1 MKMISKYRY
10 NTRDARTLLHNVI
23 VLAPTPFFSSAG
35 ASIRILG
42 ETSALAKIS
51 SSVEVLTYK
60 QGRDISDLVIR
71 RIIFNPFQVGVG
83 PSYHRVYLDFELML
97 LLARRLISIKKPV
110 IIHAHHHEGGLIASK
125 LRALKSFRLI
135 LDLQG
140 SLTEELIVGGK
151 IRKNSAKFN
160 FFRKIERRTLET
172 ADHILVSNQ
181 QLQKIVTSSFGIPTE
196 KVSFIPDGVDTN
208 LFYPRERSM
217 DILNRLRIPSDAL
230 ILGYLG
236 LVDEQQGVDIM
247 IESFIEL
254 EKRNPSK
261 NLQLLI
267 MGGARTEDRLQSY
280 IRKIKE
286 NGLESRIRIT
296 GTIDYL
302 NAPDYLSLI
311 DFGLA
316 PKISTS
322 ESNQKILNYMAMG
335 IPTVCFD
342 TQPNRFFLGEDGI
355 YAKETD
361 VQSLIEVLD
370 NTINTSITTEHKERL
385 IQRSKLFSWEKT
397 AQRIKTIYSKVS

>member
-1 MKMISKYRY
+1 
-10 NTRDARTLLHNVI
+10 
-23 VLAPTPFFSSAG
+23 
-35 ASIRILG
+35 
-42 ETSALAKIS
+42 
-51 SSVEVLTYK
+51 
-60 QGRDISDLVIR
+60 
-71 RIIFNPFQVGVG
+71 
-83 PSYHRVYLDFELML
+83 
-97 LLARRLISIKKPV
+97 
-110 IIHAHHHEGGLIASK
+110 
-125 LRALKSFRLI
+125 
-135 LDLQG
+135 
-140 SLTEELIVGGK
+140 
-151 IRKNSAKFN
+151 
-160 FFRKIERRTLET
+160 
-172 ADHILVSNQ
+172 
-181 QLQKIVTSSFGIPTE
+181 
-196 KVSFIPDGVDTN
+196 
-208 LFYPRERSM
+208 M